1 MGSFMRLLLDT
12 NICIAYLHRNDT
24 AVVQKFKET
33 KPADLVL
40 CSVVKAELI
49 YGARRSQRV
58 SENMHRLSLFFA
70 NFESLP
76 FDDKAAE
83 FYGINRALLA
93 KSGTPIGANDL
104 LIASVALA
112 HNLTVVTRNIGEF
125 MRLPGLA
132 VEAW

>member
-1 MGSFMRLLLDT
+1 MRLLLDT

-24 AVVQKFKET
+24 GVVQKFKET
-33 KPADLVL
+33 KPGDLML
-40 CSVVKAELI
+40 CSVVKADLI

-58 SENMHRLSLFFA
+58 RENMHRLSLFFA

-83 FYGINRALLA
+83 FYGVNRALFA
-93 KSGTPIGANDL
+93 KSGTPIGAHDL

-112 HNLTVVTRNIGEF
+112 HNLAVVTRNTVEF

-132 VEAW
+132 VEVW